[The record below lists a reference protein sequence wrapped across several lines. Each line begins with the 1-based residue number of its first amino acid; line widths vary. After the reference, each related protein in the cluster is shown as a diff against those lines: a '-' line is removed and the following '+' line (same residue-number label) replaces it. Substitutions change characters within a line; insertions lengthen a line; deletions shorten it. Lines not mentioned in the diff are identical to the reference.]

1 MTVTSG
7 SAGGGRVRLAPAERR
22 EQLLDLG
29 VELLSTR
36 DLDELSIDLL
46 AEKAGISRGLLY
58 HYFGNKQEFHE
69 AVVRRAADGL
79 IAVTAPV
86 AEGDMGTRLLVS
98 LDRYLGFV
106 EENHR
111 GYVSLKRAANGS
123 NSVMREIYEEARAA
137 LTDRIFDTAG
147 ADGLAEFGVVD
158 SPSVRMMVRGWA
170 VLVEDVVIHWVDDPS
185 GITRDDLLASLAA
198 MLAHVAISAP
208 PVTAAPSPTPEA

>member
-1 MTVTSG
+1 MSVTS
-7 SAGGGRVRLAPAERR
+7 SRVRLDPETRK

-69 AVVRRAADGL
+69 AVVRRAAADL

-86 AEGDMGTRLLVS
+86 DDPDLATRLLVS

-106 EENHR
+106 EANRR
-111 GYVSLKRAANGS
+111 GYVSLVRAAHGS
-123 NSVMREIYEEARAA
+123 NAVMREIYEEARAA

-147 ADGLAEFGVVD
+147 DDGLASFGVVD
-158 SPSVRMMVRGWA
+158 TPAVRLLVRGWA
-170 VLVEDVVIHWVDDPS
+170 VMAEELVVRWVEDPA
-185 GITRDDLLASLAA
+185 GIARDDLIATLAA
-198 MLAHVAISAP
+198 MLAHAATSAP
-208 PVTAAPSPTPEA
+208 PVAG

>member
-7 SAGGGRVRLAPAERR
+7 RVRLDPETRK

-29 VELLSTR
+29 VGLLATR

-69 AVVRRAADGL
+69 AVVRRAAAEL

-86 AEGDMGTRLLVS
+86 DDPDLGTRLLIS

-106 EENHR
+106 EANRR
-111 GYVSLKRAANGS
+111 GYVSLVRAAHGS
-123 NSVMREIYEEARAA
+123 NPVMREIYEEARTA

-147 ADGLAEFGVVD
+147 DDGLAAFGVVD
-158 SPSVRMMVRGWA
+158 SPAVRMMVRGWA
-170 VLVEDVVIHWVDDPS
+170 VMVEELVVRWVEDPLGVR
-185 GITRDDLLASLAA
+185 RDDLLASLAA
-198 MLAHVAISAP
+198 MLAHAATSAP
-208 PVTAAPSPTPEA
+208 SVAG

>member
-1 MTVTSG
+1 MSVTS
-7 SAGGGRVRLAPAERR
+7 SRVRLDPETRK

-69 AVVRRAADGL
+69 AVVRRAAADL

-86 AEGDMGTRLLVS
+86 DDPDLATRLLVS

-106 EENHR
+106 EANRR
-111 GYVSLKRAANGS
+111 GYVSLVRAAQGS
-123 NSVMREIYEEARAA
+123 NAVMREIYEEARAA

-147 ADGLAEFGVVD
+147 DDGLASFGVVD
-158 SPSVRMMVRGWA
+158 TPAVRLLVRGWA
-170 VLVEDVVIHWVDDPS
+170 VMAEELVVRWVEDPA
-185 GITRDDLLASLAA
+185 GIARDDLIATLAA
-198 MLAHVAISAP
+198 MLAHAATSAP
-208 PVTAAPSPTPEA
+208 PVAG